1 MRVYASIDLAEVLY
15 SRWYFFDRCDGDVW
29 NLSLVT
35 GVVRLVKI

>member
-1 MRVYASIDLAEVLY
+1 MRVYASIDLAEITY
-15 SRWYFFDRCDGDVW
+15 SSWHFYSGSRKDIW